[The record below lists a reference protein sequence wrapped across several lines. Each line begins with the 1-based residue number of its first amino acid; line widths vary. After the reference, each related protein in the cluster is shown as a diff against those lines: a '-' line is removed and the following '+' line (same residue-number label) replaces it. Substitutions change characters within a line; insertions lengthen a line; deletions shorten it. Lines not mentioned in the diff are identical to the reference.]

1 MNHYLSSREMSLL
14 DEQKT
19 LVYKKS
25 STDKKTSIDKHST
38 SDTETTKVKAN
49 PQLKPK
55 PQDDINLLEQ
65 KEHSAKKVLKFLG
78 ILLTTI
84 LIPVILS
91 AYEDTTD
98 KWIQNLF
105 KNNETK
111 PVAASSE
118 QVNLKSDE
126 ATLIKLNQLAYNGRI
141 INCELPLG
149 TSEQTLR
156 YKWGEPDYVSKLGLI
171 NYWNYKERHIVIGV
185 YNNRMI
191 DIRSMD
197 PELQKLTLDQ
207 IKKTGKPDK
216 EYAHMNLDQH
226 FLVYNM
232 GKYKLRMVFPK
243 PTEQGPSP
251 QLINISLVDI
261 NYDN

>member
-1 MNHYLSSREMSLL
+1 MSLL

-25 STDKKTSIDKHST
+25 NTDKKTDIDRKSS
-38 SDTETTKVKAN
+38 SDTETTKVESNQPK
-49 PQLKPK
+49 QK
-55 PQDDINLLEQ
+55 PQDDISPMEQ
-65 KEHSAKKVLKFLG
+65 KESSNKKLLLILKFAG

-84 LIPVILS
+84 LIPIILS

-105 KNNETK
+105 GNNETK
-111 PVAASSE
+111 PVSASSE

-126 ATLIKLNQLAYNGRI
+126 ATLIKLNQLAYNGRT

-149 TSEQTLR
+149 TSDQTLR
-156 YKWGEPDYVSKLGLI
+156 YKWGEPDYISKLGLI

-185 YNNRMI
+185 YNSRMI
-191 DIRSMD
+191 DIRSTD
-197 PELQKLTLDQ
+197 PELLKLTLDQ
-207 IKKTGKPDK
+207 IKKTGKPNK
-216 EYAHMNLDQH
+216 EYDHMNLDQH

-232 GKYKLRMVFPK
+232 GKYKLRMVLPK
-243 PTEQGPSP
+243 PTKQVPSP
-251 QLINISLVDI
+251 NLINISLVDI